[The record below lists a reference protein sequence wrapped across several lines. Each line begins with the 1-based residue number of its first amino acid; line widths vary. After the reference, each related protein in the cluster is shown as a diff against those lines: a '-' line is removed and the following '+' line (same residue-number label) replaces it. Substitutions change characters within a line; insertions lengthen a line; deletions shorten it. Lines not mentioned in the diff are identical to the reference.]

1 MDSKPL
7 PRLSAWWLGSDA
19 HQRIRVAQT
28 SIAWFLM
35 AVSALALNYLAWV
48 GIASPRPVL
57 LWSACV
63 LLAFGGFYGAIRSGH
78 SLRYADPSL
87 TVPQMC
93 VAFVGSVAA
102 YAIAGAG
109 RGAMIP
115 ILMVILMFGM
125 YSLAPRTVHR
135 LALLAVLLIGA
146 TMGLMALL
154 KPAVYEPKIEV
165 GHFLMVGAMLGVVAT
180 LAGQL
185 SRLRERLRRQKIDL
199 SNALDRIQDLATRD
213 ELTGLVNRRQMQE
226 VMQLEHQRCM
236 RSGHAFCIAVID
248 LDHFKQINDSYG
260 HPVGDEV
267 LRAFAREA
275 LAAIR
280 ISDVMARWGGE
291 EFLLLMSDTRGTLA
305 RLGIERLRERCE
317 AMRPRVGNLTL
328 AVTLSAG
335 VTEHRAGESLADTIA
350 RADQALYA
358 AKAAGRNRVVLH

>member
-125 YSLAPRTVHR
+125 YSLSPRTVHL
-135 LALLAVLLIGA
+135 LAL
-146 TMGLMALL
+146 
-154 KPAVYEPKIEV
+154 
-165 GHFLMVGAMLGVVAT
+165 
-180 LAGQL
+180 
-185 SRLRERLRRQKIDL
+185 
-199 SNALDRIQDLATRD
+199 
-213 ELTGLVNRRQMQE
+213 
-226 VMQLEHQRCM
+226 
-236 RSGHAFCIAVID
+236 
-248 LDHFKQINDSYG
+248 
-260 HPVGDEV
+260 
-267 LRAFAREA
+267 
-275 LAAIR
+275 
-280 ISDVMARWGGE
+280 
-291 EFLLLMSDTRGTLA
+291 
-305 RLGIERLRERCE
+305 
-317 AMRPRVGNLTL
+317 
-328 AVTLSAG
+328 
-335 VTEHRAGESLADTIA
+335 
-350 RADQALYA
+350 
-358 AKAAGRNRVVLH
+358 